1 MRGPPDLKS
10 ERAALAGSPI
20 SQNHLPCTANPSE
33 PIRELH
39 VASLR
44 RRFALGYYF
53 ATTVAPL
60 IWGLP
65 R

>member
-1 MRGPPDLKS
+1 MQPDPEMR
-10 ERAALAGSPI
+10 RAALPGSPEFA
-20 SQNHLPCTANPSE
+20 SQKFNSSEASETARE
-33 PIRELH
+33 PQARF
-39 VASLR
+39 LR
-44 RRFALGYYF
+44 QRFALGYYF